1 MIQIK
6 KRNGLIVDYN
16 RDKIAN
22 AINGANK
29 EVGPTFKA
37 DTELIDIIIR
47 NIELNFKDSDVVSV
61 EDIQDEVE
69 LELMAHHK
77 FNLAKKY
84 ITYRYNRALIR
95 KANSTDNTIL
105 SLIRGQNKELEEE
118 NSNKNPLMASTQRD
132 YIAGEVSRDMTGVQ
146 TCALPILFIFMM
158 PTTSFSRY
166 STAA

>member
-16 RDKIAN
+16 REKIVN

-37 DTELIDIIIR
+37 DAELIDIIIR

-105 SLIRGQNKELEEE
+105 SLIRDRK
-118 NSNKNPLMASTQRD
+118 S
-132 YIAGEVSRDMTGVQ
+132 VV
-146 TCALPILFIFMM
+146 
-158 PTTSFSRY
+158 
-166 STAA
+166 